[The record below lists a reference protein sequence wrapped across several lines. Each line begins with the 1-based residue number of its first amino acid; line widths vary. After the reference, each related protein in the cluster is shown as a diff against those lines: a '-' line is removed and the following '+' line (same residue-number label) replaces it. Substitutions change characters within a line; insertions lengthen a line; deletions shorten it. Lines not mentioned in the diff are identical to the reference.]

1 MANEENLN
9 HKLTV
14 REQRK
19 GGKNSVKSRKQK
31 KTIQNILT
39 ALCDSKCS
47 DIPQF
52 KKIAAKLGLDG
63 DKSVKELF
71 TLVSTLNALKT
82 AKMDDLVKMAEL
94 LGEQR
99 ELYSESEEQQTTFL
113 EAIKKAVTD
122 EDRENIEKAK
132 RNIEVCLFGRRNAY
146 M

>member
-1 MANEENLN
+1 MANGKLKNENRP
-9 HKLTV
+9 HKLTAEEV
-14 REQRK
+14 RK
-19 GGKNSVKSRKQK
+19 GGKNSVKARQQK

-82 AKMDDLVKMAEL
+82 AKMDDLGKMAEL

-99 ELYSESEEQQTTFL
+99 EKDENLESVQETLIKIKETAIEYNRNKSETE
-113 EAIKKAVTD
+113 
-122 EDRENIEKAK
+122 
-132 RNIEVCLFGRRNAY
+132 
-146 M
+146 